1 MRNAYLS
8 VLVKIIFALITAIA
22 FANPSDSLD
31 FWQLQQSNSKANLR
45 GLSIINSKI
54 VWASG
59 SQGTCLKTIDAG
71 NTWTSISIPET
82 QDLDFRDLHAF
93 DENTV
98 CLLSIG
104 EGEKS
109 RIYKT
114 SDSGKTWKLVYK
126 NTNPKAFFD
135 ALAFWDEKHGIAFS
149 DPVDGHF
156 LIITTSDG
164 GETWQEI
171 PQKNIP
177 PALDGESAFAASGSC
192 ITAFGKTNVW
202 IATGG
207 TQARVFR
214 STNSGKTWEV
224 STTPIVSGS
233 SSTGIF
239 SLAFKD
245 TKTGVAVGG
254 DFQNPAER
262 KKTAAYTT
270 DGGKTWQLVKESSK
284 SSISPF
290 PNGYRSSVAYLPTN
304 KNLLLTV
311 GINGT
316 DYSLNG
322 GRSWKPA
329 NQEGFNTFACQA
341 LECWAIGA
349 SGKIAK
355 LDSKN
360 FLQQVTKNKPTK
372 KANK

>member
-1 MRNAYLS
+1 MRNSYLS
-8 VLVKIIFALITAIA
+8 VLVKILFVLIITFTITFAKAL
-22 FANPSDSLD
+22 DSLD

-45 GLSIINSKI
+45 GLSIVSSKI
-54 VWASG
+54 AWASG

-82 QDLDFRDLHAF
+82 QELDFRDLHTF

-126 NTNPKAFFD
+126 NMRPKAFFD

-171 PQKNIP
+171 PQKNTP

-192 ITAFGKTNVW
+192 ITVFGKTNVW
-202 IATGG
+202 IGTGG

-214 STNSGKTWEV
+214 STNYGKTWQV
-224 STTPIVSGS
+224 SSTPIISGS

-245 TKTGVAVGG
+245 AKTGVAVGG
-254 DFQNPAER
+254 DFQNPAET
-262 KKTAAYTT
+262 KNTAAYTT

-284 SSISPF
+284 TDVPTLPS
-290 PNGYRSSVAYLPTN
+290 GYRSSVAYLPSN

-316 DYSLNG
+316 DYSLDG
-322 GRSWKPA
+322 GRSWKMA
-329 NQEGFNTFACQA
+329 SSEGFNTFACQG

-349 SGKIAK
+349 NGKIAK
-355 LDSKN
+355 FEVKK
-360 FLQQVTKNKPTK
+360 FLRQVLKTN
-372 KANK
+372 N